1 MTHTSL
7 AGCSP
12 RTRSTPRWSPP
23 QALRIT
29 AQRCGTSITG
39 GGWMIGDDPILDVA
53 GGRRAGL
60 RTIWLQTES
69 TSWPEHQPGP
79 DNTVVA
85 VADAVEVLLQT
96 AMPAMRD

>member
-1 MTHTSL
+1 
-7 AGCSP
+7 
-12 RTRSTPRWSPP
+12 
-23 QALRIT
+23 
-29 AQRCGTSITG
+29 
-39 GGWMIGDDPILDVA
+39 MIGDDPILDVA